1 MDAGRGGVAAIL
13 WLCIYTE
20 YTQAVDPLKE
30 PFGMQTIL
38 IEEKVAGKIREAAI
52 RAAELARQKRA
63 ALRVKPEDLTRRVNI

>member
-1 MDAGRGGVAAIL
+1 
-13 WLCIYTE
+13 
-20 YTQAVDPLKE
+20 
-30 PFGMQTIL
+30 MQTIL